1 MVIFYRDAL
10 GLKINWGGEGSYALG
25 IFDIIVAEEYRGKGF
40 GRDIMDG
47 ILSAALE
54 KRVKKGFLSVVAG
67 NVSTENLYQKLG
79 FKEIYRYWYRRKNG

>member
-1 MVIFYRDAL
+1 
-10 GLKINWGGEGSYALG
+10 
-25 IFDIIVAEEYRGKGF
+25 
-40 GRDIMDG
+40 MDG